1 MEGGL
6 NTTDNNMPKRVGHL
20 YEQLSDWSNIVDAE
34 KVTTSGRL
42 KNTGVA
48 RHVKNRWYNLVTLQ
62 HRIEDG
68 SMRTDEYSH
77 ETRISGQDMLGYVYY
92 GDGRMWWR
100 ESNKKKWLRRR
111 KGVKNPKRRRDI
123 DAAAWAMLK
132 WCGWHGKELFE
143 KVTGRRVAV
152 KDGKYRLD
160 MSIMLKDSGIR
171 INERTD
177 SEGRPFIDRPKI
189 GMGMVIGKS
198 VTVTRWI
205 KGIRTSQ
212 GEGRYGLEVLF
223 MGSYY
228 KLIVNS
234 VDIKHLV
241 DEMERA
247 GVTRFTTVFY
257 DKGGLKYSYRE
268 DDTAIDE
275 MHGKAVEERD
285 GKMVYAS
292 TGEEV
297 ELINNL

>member
-1 MEGGL
+1 
-6 NTTDNNMPKRVGHL
+6 
-20 YEQLSDWSNIVDAE
+20 
-34 KVTTSGRL
+34 
-42 KNTGVA
+42 
-48 RHVKNRWYNLVTLQ
+48 
-62 HRIEDG
+62 
-68 SMRTDEYSH
+68 
-77 ETRISGQDMLGYVYY
+77 
-92 GDGRMWWR
+92 
-100 ESNKKKWLRRR
+100 
-111 KGVKNPKRRRDI
+111 
-123 DAAAWAMLK
+123 
-132 WCGWHGKELFE
+132 
-143 KVTGRRVAV
+143 
-152 KDGKYRLD
+152 
-160 MSIMLKDSGIR
+160 
-171 INERTD
+171 
-177 SEGRPFIDRPKI
+177 
-189 GMGMVIGKS
+189 
-198 VTVTRWI
+198 
-205 KGIRTSQ
+205 
-212 GEGRYGLEVLF
+212 